1 MIRQGLILQLL
12 NKDVEKYGLISVTEK
27 GLEFYKEPYSV
38 MLTEDREFADTDD
51 DDEVVTVGAPKH
63 QSGAG
68 DEVLLKMLKDVRH
81 SLSKKLKLPPF
92 VIFSDPS
99 LEDMSTMY
107 PISIDELKNCQ
118 GVGEGKA
125 RKFGKEF
132 IQLIAKYVEENEIIR
147 PTEFVVKS
155 VANKSLNKVY
165 IIQNIDRRMPLDE
178 IADAKNM
185 ELDQLYDELEAIVSS
200 GTRIN
205 IDYYIRQVVDEDK
218 VDDIY
223 DYFKEEAMSDSV
235 NEALKALGPDYTEE
249 EVRLIRIKFMSELGN

>member
-1 MIRQGLILQLL
+1 M
-12 NKDVEKYGLISVTEK
+12 
-27 GLEFYKEPYSV
+27 
-38 MLTEDREFADTDD
+38 MAEDREFVDTEDD
-51 DDEVVTVGAPKH
+51 DAVATVGTTKH
-63 QSGAG
+63 HGGGG
-68 DEVLLKMLKDVRH
+68 DETLLSMLKDIRH
-81 SLSKKLKLPPF
+81 ALSKKLKLPPF

-99 LEDMSTMY
+99 LEDMSIMY
-107 PISIDELKNCQ
+107 PVTIDELKNCQ

-125 RKFGKEF
+125 KKFGKEF
-132 IQLIAKYVEENEIIR
+132 IQLIAKYVEENDIIR

-165 IIQNIDRRMPLDE
+165 IIKSIDRRLPLDE

-185 ELDQLYDELEAIVSS
+185 ELDQLYDELEAIVGS

-205 IDYYIRQVVDEDK
+205 IDYYIRQVIDEDK

-223 DYFKEEAMSDSV
+223 DYFKEEATSDSV

>member
-1 MIRQGLILQLL
+1 
-12 NKDVEKYGLISVTEK
+12 
-27 GLEFYKEPYSV
+27 
-38 MLTEDREFADTDD
+38 
-51 DDEVVTVGAPKH
+51 
-63 QSGAG
+63 
-68 DEVLLKMLKDVRH
+68 
-81 SLSKKLKLPPF
+81 
-92 VIFSDPS
+92 
-99 LEDMSTMY
+99 MY
-107 PISIDELKNCQ
+107 PISIDELKNCH

-125 RKFGKEF
+125 KKFGKEF

-147 PTEFVVKS
+147 PTEFVVKQ

-185 ELDQLYDELEAIVSS
+185 ELDKLYDELEAIVSS
-200 GTRIN
+200 GTRVN